1 MDPHIVVRGS
11 GQSRAMPDR
20 AILRLVV
27 DGEGRTRADA
37 YDEAARRAAAV
48 DEGLTRYAQ
57 ACATFCL
64 GLDPEDLDR
73 TITAP
78 LVVHPK
84 TRWHKGE
91 TQRTGWTASRTSSV
105 EVVAFDRLGDLLAE
119 LAADGSTVNGP
130 SWQLDPAN
138 AAHTEA
144 RRLAAEDARRRAEVY
159 AAALGV
165 RLTDVAWVAEPEL
178 RGPGPQPFHL
188 PAPALAMRAGGAP
201 QEVIEVAP
209 EELLVDAQVDV
220 GFSFAPI
227 ID

>member
-48 DEGLTRYAQ
+48 DEVLTRYA
-57 ACATFCL
+57 
-64 GLDPEDLDR
+64 EDLDR
-73 TITAP
+73 TITAA